1 MKVFLVGHKGSKKIL
16 QASSYLAKKYLPS
29 DFEIFYVNFGY
40 FDERKLN
47 ECKYLNI
54 GNFRFKGINSWS
66 YYMYQLFNNID
77 DEYVIFSLD
86 DYLLSK
92 KLNEDN
98 FNSLLKN
105 LKLNE
110 NYVSAELSISPEEK
124 YSDTYSS
131 NDIYVYPDSYSF
143 TVNTQYRV
151 WKREYLCEIFKI
163 TTNPWS
169 FEIDGSKFL
178 NESNYKSISHCSNV
192 LNYPEISS
200 LSNRNKNKISVLG
213 NKDQDIKDLIELGY
227 LKEENLILG
236 QWKKGTPRYSEFK
249 NNQYGI
255 LEYIEDNNERKYY
268 RLMLDKCL
276 N

>member
-1 MKVFLVGHKGSKKIL
+1 MKVFLAGHRGSKKIL
-16 QASSYLAKKYLPS
+16 KASSYLVKKYLPEQ
-29 DFEIFYVNFGY
+29 FEVN
-40 FDERKLN
+40 
-47 ECKYLNI
+47 YLNYGTYNYKNLHGCQYTNL
-54 GNFRFKGINSWS
+54 GNFRKGGVDSWS
-66 YYMYQLFNNID
+66 SYLYRVFEKLNDKFI
-77 DEYVIFSLD
+77 IFSLD

-92 KLNEDN
+92 KLNKDN

-124 YSDTYSS
+124 YSDAYSS

-178 NESNYKSISHCSNV
+178 NESNYKSIAHCSDV
-192 LNYPEISS
+192 
-200 LSNRNKNKISVLG
+200 
-213 NKDQDIKDLIELGY
+213 
-227 LKEENLILG
+227 
-236 QWKKGTPRYSEFK
+236 
-249 NNQYGI
+249 
-255 LEYIEDNNERKYY
+255 
-268 RLMLDKCL
+268 
-276 N
+276 